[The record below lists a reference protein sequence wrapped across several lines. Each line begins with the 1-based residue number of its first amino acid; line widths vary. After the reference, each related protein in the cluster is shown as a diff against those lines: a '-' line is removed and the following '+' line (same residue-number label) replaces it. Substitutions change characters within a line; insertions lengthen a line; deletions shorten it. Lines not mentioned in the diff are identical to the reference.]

1 MIRPKQA
8 KKILPKSEFEQFETI
23 IDNQTRRISE
33 ERLKQK
39 ATISRRLRD
48 KYRSLARHQSIAAKQ
63 KLTNETDV
71 SQNEA
76 RAEIFQELIERIET
90 ELAERPTR
98 LQAVEQVPL
107 RKPKRKGRRERSVE
121 DRLDA
126 RAMADAKR
134 REPA

>member
-23 IDNQTRRISE
+23 IDNQTRRVSE

-48 KYRSLARHQSIAAKQ
+48 KYRGLARHQSIAAKQ
-63 KLTNETDV
+63 KLTNVTDI

-76 RAEIFQELIERIET
+76 RAEIFQNIIDRIET
-90 ELAERPTR
+90 ELAERPNRT
-98 LQAVEQVPL
+98 QEFEEAPT
-107 RKPKRKGRRERSVE
+107 KKTKKKMRRSIE
-121 DRLDA
+121 DDYAL